1 MRSRSSPTS
10 NRMGRTARC
19 CFQAAVVGLTV
30 GSASLAGCA
39 EPQAALLVQQQA
51 ASAPEKVSRLFY
63 IGLGLYSE
71 PWSENDV
78 VELAERLQDASQ
90 YRVVPMIAS
99 NVTSGARHYPI
110 ADDATIAT
118 LVTSAAT
125 QAGPDDIVFVD
136 ISSHGASRMLARKI
150 GNHAPTALSSRE
162 LARKLEP
169 LAGHRTVIIISACYS
184 GSLIGDLRAPER
196 IIITAARADRSSF
209 GCAPDSRHTFFGEA
223 EVHAFGQQDR
233 SLRQVFAIIRDDVPH
248 GWAALP
254 TIEAADL
261 GRRQHG

>member
-1 MRSRSSPTS
+1 
-10 NRMGRTARC
+10 MGWAAKGC
-19 CFQAAVVGLTV
+19 CHAAVVGLTLAA
-30 GSASLAGCA
+30 ASLGGCA
-39 EPQAALLVQQQA
+39 EPQTTLSAQQQQA
-51 ASAPEKVSRLFY
+51 TNAPAKSGRLFY
-63 IGLGLYSE
+63 IGLAFYSE
-71 PWSENDV
+71 SWSENDV
-78 VELAERLQDASQ
+78 VDLAATLQRASQ
-90 YRVVPMIAS
+90 YSVVPMIAS
-99 NVTSGARHYPI
+99 NVASGARHYPI

-118 LVTSAAT
+118 LVGTAAA

-136 ISSHGASRMLARKI
+136 ISSHGASRVLARKV
-150 GNHAPTALSSRE
+150 GNHAPTALSSRQ

-233 SLRQVFAIIRDDVPH
+233 SLHQVFAVIRDDVARMESMKHYQPSEPQVWV
-248 GWAALP
+248 GANM
-254 TIEAADL
+254 ADL
-261 GRRQHG
+261 YDAPLF